1 MFLCLLQAIIRAS
14 TLPMS
19 IIIVGVGNAD
29 FTAMHELDADTVP
42 LVFNGVQAQRDIVQ
56 FVPFRNFQRLQNV
69 SAAKA
74 YLAKEV
80 LAEIPEQIV
89 GYMKSRNIKPK
100 KPHTQQSTNTQNE
113 GPPPP
118 YSEH

>member
-1 MFLCLLQAIIRAS
+1 
-14 TLPMS
+14 MS

-29 FTAMHELDADTVP
+29 FSAMNELDADTIP
-42 LVFNGVQAQRDIVQ
+42 LVYNGVQAKRDIVQ

-80 LAEIPEQIV
+80 LAEVPEQIV
-89 GYMKSRNIKPK
+89 GYMKSKNITPKP
-100 KPHTQQSTNTQNE
+100 PQTHSSPRMPIQTPPDSHMA
-113 GPPPP
+113 PPPP
-118 YSEH
+118 YSEL

>member
-1 MFLCLLQAIIRAS
+1 MQAIIRAS

-29 FTAMHELDADTVP
+29 FTAMNELDADTIP
-42 LVFNGVQAQRDIVQ
+42 LVFNGIQAQRDIVQ
-56 FVPFRNFQRLQNV
+56 FVPFRNFQRLHNV

-80 LAEIPEQIV
+80 LAEIPDQIV
-89 GYMKSRNIKPK
+89 GYMKSRNIEPK
-100 KPHTQQSTNTQNE
+100 QSQAQHSTNTSSMA
-113 GPPPP
+113 PPPP
-118 YSEH
+118 YSEL

>member
-1 MFLCLLQAIIRAS
+1 
-14 TLPMS
+14 MS

-29 FTAMHELDADTVP
+29 FTAMNELDADTVP

-56 FVPFRNFQRLQNV
+56 FVPFRNFQRLQYV

-80 LAEIPEQIV
+80 LAEVPEQIV
-89 GYMKSRNIKPK
+89 GYMKSRKIKPK
-100 KPHTQQSTNTQNE
+100 VSQIQQSINTSNMA
-113 GPPPP
+113 PPPP
-118 YSEH
+118 YSES

>member
-1 MFLCLLQAIIRAS
+1 
-14 TLPMS
+14 MS

-29 FTAMHELDADTVP
+29 FAAMNELDADTVP
-42 LVFNGVQAQRDIVQ
+42 LVFNGVKAQRDIVQ

-80 LAEIPEQIV
+80 LAEVPEQIV
-89 GYMKSRNIKPK
+89 GYMKSRNIQPM
-100 KPHTQQSTNTQNE
+100 QQPARQLTNT
-113 GPPPP
+113 GSMAPPP
-118 YSEH
+118 YAEH

>member
-1 MFLCLLQAIIRAS
+1 
-14 TLPMS
+14 MS

-29 FTAMHELDADTVP
+29 FTAMNELDADTVP
-42 LVFNGVQAQRDIVQ
+42 LVSNGVQAQRDIVQ
-56 FVPFRNFQRLQNV
+56 FVPFRNFQNLRNV

-80 LAEIPEQIV
+80 LAEIPDQIV
-89 GYMKSRNIKPK
+89 GYMKSRNIQPK
-100 KPHTQQSTNTQNE
+100 KPNTQQSTNTSSE
-113 GPPPP
+113 APPPP